1 MSRRPLIAGNWKMN
15 CNRAEGAT
23 LARELF
29 RGLPAPLET
38 ADVALFPPF
47 TCLGRV
53 VEVVSESEIT
63 VGAQNLYPADA
74 GAFTG
79 EISPLQL
86 LDVGATRVLVG
97 HSERRHILGEDDAFV
112 NRKLLAALGHD
123 IEPLLCVGETLAER
137 EAGSTTTV
145 LERQIR
151 GGRGGVAEASA
162 QDVTIAYEPV
172 WAIGTGLT
180 ASPDQAAEAHAWI
193 RELLV
198 SLWGEA
204 AAKVRI
210 LYGGSAKPE
219 NAREL
224 LSAPGIDGLLV
235 GGASLSARSF
245 LQIFAAAA
253 G

>member
-29 RGLPAPLET
+29 RGLPTPLGT

-63 VGAQNLYPADA
+63 VGAQNLYPADS

-97 HSERRHILGEDDAFV
+97 HSERRHLLGEDDAFV
-112 NRKLLAALGHD
+112 NRKLLAALSHD
-123 IEPLLCVGETLAER
+123 IEPLLCVGETLEER
-137 EAGSTTTV
+137 EGGLTSAV
-145 LERQIR
+145 VERQIR
-151 GGRGGVAEASA
+151 GGLGGVAETRA

-180 ASPDQAAEAHAWI
+180 ASPSQAAEVHAWI
-193 RELLV
+193 REVLL
-198 SLWGEA
+198 SLWGES

-210 LYGGSAKPE
+210 LYGGSAKPD

-224 LSAPGIDGLLV
+224 LATEGIDGLLV
-235 GGASLSARSF
+235 GGASLQARSF